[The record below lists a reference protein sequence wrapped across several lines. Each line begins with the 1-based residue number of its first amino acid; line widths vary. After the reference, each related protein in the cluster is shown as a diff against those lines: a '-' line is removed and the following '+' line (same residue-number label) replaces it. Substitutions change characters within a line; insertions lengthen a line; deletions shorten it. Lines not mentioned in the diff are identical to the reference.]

1 MESFFRRGWC
11 RGLACLLAVLTCR
24 AAEAQTLLDIVVRPH
39 GGGDYVVRVDPDGP
53 RVLSS
58 RPVTDAEKDWRG
70 GVGTSD
76 GRFIVGITSEMLSQF
91 PEPRFI
97 YFLTIHDLVTGST
110 VRLPRGGDFQ
120 SFAMHPRRTEI
131 VGIESFGA
139 IVLGLGGQRRLSGC
153 SVSDVGVLSADG
165 SRAIFQCASSGTYQV
180 IDIDQGGAPADLG
193 ISYGMW
199 PVLSPDGRSAYDL
212 DAGQIRGRAV
222 ASGVELGRSVLPG
235 EQPQS
240 LAFHVHPRTGAVFV
254 AGMGLH
260 VFDGAALAL
269 ARSRPGAL
277 LGAQLAYWVFDP
289 DRARIYAVAFDQT
302 GQPSFVVIDSD
313 TLEFVSRTP
322 VPGPVASIAMR
333 RVPTP
338 AAPASLAAAVQGSS
352 VQLTWAEGLPVAQSL
367 RYVLEVGSAPGL
379 SDIFT
384 GLDVGLQTSFAASGV
399 PPGRYYVRVRAGNYS
414 GLGTPS
420 NDVVVQVP

>member
-1 MESFFRRGWC
+1 MNSFFRRGAC
-11 RGLACLLAVLTCR
+11 RVLACLLAVLTCR

-70 GVGTSD
+70 GIGTSD
-76 GRFIVGITSEMLSQF
+76 GRFIVGLVSEMRTQF
-91 PEPRFI
+91 PEPVFI
-97 YFLTIHDLVTGST
+97 NVLTIHDLVSGST
-110 VRLPRGGDFQ
+110 VRLPKGSDFAP
-120 SFAMHPRRTEI
+120 FAMHPRRTEI
-131 VGIESFGA
+131 VGVESFGA
-139 IVLGLGGQRRLSGC
+139 MVLGPGGQRWLSGC
-153 SVSDVGVLSADG
+153 SASSVGVLSGDG
-165 SRAIFQCASSGTYQV
+165 ARAIFQCVFSGTYQV
-180 IDIDQGGAPADLG
+180 IDIDQGGAAADLG

-199 PVLSPDGRSAYDL
+199 PVLSPDGRIAYDL
-212 DAGQIRGRAV
+212 DGGQIRGRAV

-240 LAFHVHPRTGAVFV
+240 LAFQVHPRTGTVFV

-260 VFDGAALAL
+260 AFDGAGLAL

-289 DRARIYAVAFDQT
+289 DRARIYAIAFDAA
-302 GQPSFVVIDSD
+302 GQPSLVVIDSD

-322 VPGPVASIAMR
+322 VPGPVASVAMR

-367 RYVLEVGSAPGL
+367 RYVLEAGSGPGL
-379 SDIFT
+379 NDLIP
-384 GLDVGLQTSFAASGV
+384 GLDMGLQTSLTASGV
-399 PPGRYYVRVRAGNYS
+399 PPGRYYVRVRAGNYA
-414 GLGTPS
+414 GLSAPS
-420 NDVVVQVP
+420 NEVVVQVP